1 MTVQRFAQQI
11 EYLLWTGAIEGE
23 QILNLHYLLLSYGHQ
38 WISDQE
44 IQKAIDECNPDQIE
58 DIWDKQLPSMP
69 E

>member
-23 QILNLHYLLLSYGHQ
+23 QILNLYYVLLSYQ
-38 WISDQE
+38 NKQIDAQE
-44 IQKAIDECNPDQIE
+44 IQKAIDECDPDPIE
-58 DIWDKQLPSMP
+58 EVWDGYFPSTI